1 MGMEQ
6 NEPKNSAEGMAAQN
20 ISTETLNKFSTA
32 KNTGK
37 AEKAATWRLDD
48 FDAALFDLDGVLT
61 PTVNLHK
68 EAWKR
73 LFVSMLPDNV
83 APYTDEDYFKY
94 VDGKPRYDGVDALM
108 RSRGIV
114 LQHGN
119 PEDDPDRDTI
129 CGLGNRKNEEFER
142 LLHEQGIEPYDDVV
156 DVLQH
161 LRAAGKKLAVVSSS
175 RNAREVLLAAGI
187 LKYFDIVV
195 DGNVRAQHNLAGKP
209 APDTYQYAS
218 RSFQVPYSRSIVL
231 EDALSGVASGAA
243 GHFGL
248 VVGVDRGAGRQALLD
263 SGADIVVTELGQ
275 LLDGKYETSKPS
287 MPGHLD
293 AEKYPIDPWSFT
305 QYGSPSEES
314 ATLFSV
320 SNGSIGV
327 RAESGHPRDLGSGT
341 FISGFHE
348 TFAIRHAEEAY
359 GFARIGQVVQ
369 GVPDTSDFRFS
380 VAGKTLTT
388 PGCYKQSVD
397 FKQGTATRWY
407 RYDVGENSSLEVE
420 ITSMACLFRAD
431 LLVSTV
437 KLHAVGASL
446 KVHVAAPINVQHPE
460 VSRDVDPRKADLI
473 ADGGLRKLEVDAVSQ
488 SDKNETFGAY
498 HCKHSGCTMA
508 VGVVQRADGASVP
521 QSFDVEV
528 VNGETATIVRYSAYN
543 NHRVTPVGVRKGLKA
558 VGTNGRNS
566 VVLFQ
571 RCASTL
577 AWAEREGL
585 DSLRTLQRQWLERF
599 WSYADVNVEVDDGGR
614 TQQVLR
620 WELFQL
626 AQTTAFVPN
635 GIAAKGLSGTGYSGH
650 YFWDTE
656 SFIVPFL
663 TYTSPDRA
671 KEALGFRYRMLP
683 AARKRAST
691 MNVDGALFPWRTING
706 EEASA
711 FFEAGT
717 AQYHIDADIAYA
729 VCQYVSAT
737 GDIEFMAEQGIDI
750 LVETARMW
758 ASLGYMG
765 ADGKFHINTVTGP
778 DEYSALVND
787 NYYTNVMAQYNL
799 RAASRALKG
808 LDEQRQSAA
817 VNRLQI
823 ASSEPGH
830 WLEVADAMTLPV
842 DSETGIHLQDAD
854 FLNRETWDF
863 QHNTLRPLLLHYHPM
878 MIYRHQVLK
887 QTDTVL
893 ALYMLSSQFDLPSK
907 LRDFDFY
914 DPLTTGDSS
923 LSASAQQI
931 IAAEVG
937 HDELAMKYF
946 DEALYADV
954 ANLHGNTA
962 DGIHLASAGGIWL
975 SVVSGFG
982 GLRDS
987 GGQGLTL
994 DPRLP
999 KEWKSLTYRIR
1010 VRGSILRITVQG
1022 DDVNIQRLSGDPVS
1036 LVVKG
1041 EKRTV

>member
-1 MGMEQ
+1 MGVEQ
-6 NEPKNSAEGMAAQN
+6 NETENKAEGMVAQN
-20 ISTETLNKFSTA
+20 IS
-32 KNTGK
+32 NTNPAMAGNGSEPSK
-37 AEKAATWRLDD
+37 PDKPFTWRLED

-73 LFVSMLPDNV
+73 LFISVLPDDV

-114 LQHGN
+114 LEHGN
-119 PEDDPDRDTI
+119 PEDTPDQNTI

-161 LRAAGKKLAVVSSS
+161 LRAVGKKLAVVSSS

-218 RSFQVPYSRSIVL
+218 RSFRVRYSRSIVL

-263 SGADIVVTELGQ
+263 AGANIVVTELGQ
-275 LLDGKYETSKPS
+275 LLDGKYETSDPTT
-287 MPGHLD
+287 PGHLD
-293 AEKYPIDPWSFT
+293 TEKYPIDPWSFT
-305 QYGSPSEES
+305 QYGEPSEES

-327 RAESGHPRDLGSGT
+327 RAESGQPRDLGSGT

-380 VAGKTLTT
+380 VGGRVLTA

-397 FKQGTATRWY
+397 FKQGTATRSY
-407 RYDVGENSSLEVE
+407 RYEVGENASLEVE
-420 ITSMACLFRAD
+420 ITTMACLFRAD
-431 LLVSTV
+431 LLVNTI
-437 KLHAVGASL
+437 KLHAVGESL

-508 VGVVQRADGASVP
+508 VGVAQRADGASVP
-521 QSFDVEV
+521 QTFDIEV
-528 VNGETATIVRYSAYN
+528 VNGQTATVVRYSAYN
-543 NHRVTPVGVRKGLKA
+543 NHRVTPIGVRKGLKA
-558 VGTNGRNS
+558 VGRNGRNS

-585 DSLRTLQRQWLERF
+585 DSLCTLQRQWLERF
-599 WSYADVNVEVDDGGR
+599 WSQADINVEADDGGR

-620 WELFQL
+620 WEIFQL

-656 SFIVPFL
+656 AFIVPFL
-663 TYTSPDRA
+663 TYNSPDRA
-671 KEALGFRYRMLP
+671 KDALDFRYRMLP
-683 AARKRAST
+683 AARKRAAT

-737 GDIEFMAEQGIDI
+737 GDMEFMGEKGIDI

-765 ADGKFHINTVTGP
+765 PDGQFHINTVTGP
-778 DEYSALVND
+778 DEYSALVDD

-799 RAASRALKG
+799 RAAVRALG
-808 LDEQRQSAA
+808 DLDDQQRSEA
-817 VNRLQI
+817 VKRLQI
-823 ASSEPGH
+823 LSDESSH

-854 FLNRETWDF
+854 FLNRQTWDF
-863 QHNTLRPLLLHYHPM
+863 KHNTLRPLLLHYHPM

-893 ALYMLSSQFDLPSK
+893 ALYLLSQQFDLPSK

-954 ANLHGNTA
+954 ANLHGNTS
-962 DGIHLASAGGIWL
+962 DGIHLASAGGVWL

-999 KEWKSLTYRIR
+999 GEWKSLTYRIR
-1010 VRGSILRITVQG
+1010 VHGSLLEVTVRAG
-1022 DDVNIQRLSGDPVS
+1022 GVDIQRLSGDPVS
-1036 LVVKG
+1036 LVVEG